1 MTLPWSEKHRPKKL
15 SEVVGQGMA
24 LQKVR
29 EWAEGW
35 RRGKP
40 GKRALLLHG
49 APGSGKTTIAEAL
62 AAEEGWDLIQLNAS
76 DQRTFEV
83 LKRVAGE
90 AAVTGTLTGKKGERR
105 LVVLDEAD
113 NLHPHKDRGG
123 YRAVK
128 EILESTL
135 NPVVLT
141 ANDHRSIPS
150 EIRDLCLEVNL
161 RRLSPKE
168 IEEILRRICEEEGI
182 EAEPLALKRIAEAS
196 RGDARAAINDL
207 QTSCVG
213 KKKCRIQDLALYLRE
228 LETSVFE
235 VLGKL
240 PHVESVERGRKL
252 VMELD
257 LPPDEFLGWVSENLP
272 PALDPR
278 DRARLYDALSKAELF
293 LARAVR
299 TGNYGM
305 WSYASE
311 LMGAGPSLLREGEV
325 SPRRFQYPSSASF
338 YARTRWK
345 RAVRDSLAKKWASR
359 CHTSS
364 RACREQLEYLAL
376 MVERGKAGERIA
388 QELELTE
395 QEREYLKSL
404 VTA

>member
-1 MTLPWSEKHRPKKL
+1 MTLPWSEKYRPKRL
-15 SEVVGQGMA
+15 REVVGQGVA

-40 GKRALLLHG
+40 GKRALLLYG

-90 AAVTGTLTGKKGERR
+90 AAVTGTLTGGRR

-113 NLHPHKDRGG
+113 NLHPHQDRGG
-123 YRAVK
+123 YRAVR
-128 EILESTL
+128 EVLESTL
-135 NPVVLT
+135 NPVILT
-141 ANDHRSIPS
+141 ANDRRAIPQ

-161 RRLSPKE
+161 RRLTPRE

-182 EAEPLALKRIAEAS
+182 EAEPMALRRIAEAS

-207 QTSCVG
+207 QTSCGG
-213 KKKCRIQDLALYLRE
+213 KKKCRLQDLALYLRE
-228 LETSVFE
+228 LETNVFE

-240 PHVESVERGRKL
+240 PQVESVERGRRL

-257 LPPDEFLGWVSENLP
+257 LPPNEFLGWVSENLP
-272 PALDPR
+272 PALNVK
-278 DRARLYDALSKAELF
+278 DRARVCDALSKADLF

-325 SPRRFQYPSSASF
+325 SPRRLQYPSSASF
-338 YARTRWK
+338 YARTRWR
-345 RAVRDSLAKKWASR
+345 RALRDSLARKWASR

-364 RACREQLEYLAL
+364 RVAREQLEYLAF
-376 MVERGKAGERIA
+376 MVEKGRAGEKIA
-388 QELELTE
+388 RELELTE
-395 QEREYLKSL
+395 QEREYLRGL